1 MRILATGLLFFGV
14 LATAQASDGPAYPAA
29 RVEAE
34 TERRCG
40 ITYQDTFRWMENND
54 DPALHEWIKAEN
66 AFTDQAY
73 AGALRD
79 QIEREFKQIYD
90 PETESLPLEVNFDQ
104 DDMTRFLKR
113 VRPSQAP
120 GIATDE
126 MFSPSSR
133 YMIRLTADSGGDLRH
148 LTIYDTGINASL
160 GEVLDVKFSQVLW
173 DADELSFVYVSDR
186 DGRLGSQF
194 PIVRRHKLG
203 TRQADDEVL
212 VEATKTDVF
221 LSLLKVDAVTYL
233 VEGQG
238 MGTRLSAM
246 KDGGLSEVLPM
257 ADGTVSPFHA
267 EGQDLY
273 FVNFRGAP
281 MGKVSVLNLDSGAV
295 RDVVPARDYAIDSA
309 VMFKGKIYATYVE
322 DAAHAFYRFEADT
335 DSFSRVALPGE
346 GSAYISAGDL
356 NSDLFVYYS
365 DYATP
370 SVQLKLEADGLTLK
384 ELSREAAEIEL
395 EAFKTYYRSHN
406 GKQVPIWIVKKKG
419 LTLTS
424 DTPVLQYGYGG
435 FAVNILPGY
444 RKSYLPWLRHGGVV
458 ATVTL
463 PGGLEYGE
471 DWHRAGMTDRKKNV
485 FDDFAAASRQ
495 LFAQNFTSPAKL
507 AINGGSNGGLL
518 VAATMQLYPSLYR
531 AAVPEVGVL
540 EFTKFQLF
548 TGGKWWISDYGD
560 RNDCTDFRRM
570 YGLSPYHQLRRNANY
585 PATLVVTGD
594 ADDRV
599 VPSHSYKYAARLQ
612 QVQQDDR
619 LALLHVRR
627 NGSHGG
633 TATTQ
638 ETVRYQTN
646 KWTFLFAELGVSA
659 EAH

>member
-14 LATAQASDGPAYPAA
+14 LATANASDGPAYPAA
-29 RVEAE
+29 RTEVE

-40 ITYQDTFRWMENND
+40 ITYQDPFRWMENQD
-54 DPALHEWIKAEN
+54 DPGLHEWIKAEN
-66 AFTDQAY
+66 TFTDEAV

-79 QIEREFKQIYD
+79 QLEIEFERILS
-90 PETESLPLEVNFDQ
+90 PETESQPLHVDLEQ

-113 VRPSQAP
+113 VRPARAP
-120 GIATDE
+120 GIETNQTI
-126 MFSPSSR
+126 SPSFR
-133 YMIRLTADSGGDLRH
+133 YQVRMAADSGGDLRH
-148 LTIYDTGINASL
+148 LTIYDSQLDASL
-160 GEVLDVKFSQVLW
+160 NEVLDVKFAQVLW

-221 LSLLKVDAVTYL
+221 LSLLKVDATTYL

-246 KDGGLSEVLPM
+246 KDGGLSEILPM

-281 MGKVSVLNLDSGAV
+281 MGKISVLNLDTGAV
-295 RDVVPARDYAIDSA
+295 RDVAPERPYALDSA
-309 VMFKGKIYATYVE
+309 LMFQGRIYATYVE
-322 DAAHAFYRFEADT
+322 DAAHALYRFEGDT
-335 DSFSRVALPGE
+335 NSFSRIALPGE
-346 GSAYISAGDL
+346 GSAYVYLGGQADL
-356 NSDLFVYYS
+356 LYVHYT

-370 SVQLKLEADGLTLK
+370 PVQLKLEADGLTLK
-384 ELSREAAEIEL
+384 ELYREAPVTQL
-395 EAFKTYYRSHN
+395 ETFKTYYRSHN
-406 GKQVPIWIVKKKG
+406 GKQVPIWILKKKG
-419 LTLTS
+419 LALS
-424 DTPVLQYGYGG
+424 PETPVLQYGYGG

-444 RKSYLPWLRHGGVV
+444 NAEYLPWLQRGGVV

-471 DWHRAGMTDRKKNV
+471 DWHRAGMTDQKKNV

-495 LFAQNFTSPAKL
+495 LIAQNFTSPAKL

-548 TGGKWWISDYGD
+548 TGGKWWITDYGD
-560 RNDCTDFRRM
+560 RNDCTAFRRL
-570 YGLSPYHQLRRNANY
+570 YSLSPYHQLRRNQSY

-599 VPSHSYKYAARLQ
+599 VPTHSYKYAARLQ
-612 QVQQDDR
+612 QVQSSDR

-627 NGSHGG
+627 GGSHGR
-633 TATTQ
+633 TATVT
-638 ETVRYQTN
+638 ENVRYLTN
-646 KWTFLFAELGVSA
+646 LWTFLLTELEVG
-659 EAH
+659 EAAR